1 MEAIEAFVKVNNSNG
16 DGYGDGYGNSDGSGY
31 GYGDGSG
38 YGYGDGYG
46 DGSGYGY
53 GSSYGYG
60 DGSGYSNGDGDGYGD
75 GYGYGVK
82 SINNDRVY
90 LIDNVQT
97 IIKSVRNNIAKGF
110 ILNKDLTLSSC
121 YIIKENNVF
130 SHGKTL
136 KDAVTSLQE
145 KLFKS
150 FTVEERIA
158 KFKEIF
164 VDYNKKYSAKLL
176 FDWHHNLTLSCLFG
190 RQSFVKNN
198 NINLDTDT
206 FTIYEF
212 IELTKNS
219 YNGEI
224 IKQLS

>member
-31 GYGDGSG
+31 
-38 YGYGDGYG
+38 GYG

-121 YIIKENNVF
+121 
-130 SHGKTL
+130 
-136 KDAVTSLQE
+136 
-145 KLFKS
+145 
-150 FTVEERIA
+150 
-158 KFKEIF
+158 
-164 VDYNKKYSAKLL
+164 
-176 FDWHHNLTLSCLFG
+176 
-190 RQSFVKNN
+190 
-198 NINLDTDT
+198 
-206 FTIYEF
+206 
-212 IELTKNS
+212 
-219 YNGEI
+219 
-224 IKQLS
+224 